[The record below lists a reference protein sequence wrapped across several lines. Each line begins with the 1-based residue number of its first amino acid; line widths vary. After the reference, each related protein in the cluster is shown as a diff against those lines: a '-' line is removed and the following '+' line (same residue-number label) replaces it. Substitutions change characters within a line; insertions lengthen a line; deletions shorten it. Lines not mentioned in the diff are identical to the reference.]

1 MQINAKGLIKLID
14 KIYDKTSKISFS
26 TYGDDFLRYFGEYAE
41 IIHELG
47 TEIETLKGRNKR
59 LDKLVLVDDGTLQ
72 NWEFE
77 FKDLDEDTLKK
88 SWGYNNLKSAETGKI
103 VDSFIVSF
111 GNPDNCDET
120 FDIGRSIHFAPI
132 IKYFQKMGLPEKLK
146 NIEEKVRNNEKV
158 DIFDELTLIFV
169 TLSAHDKDKQ
179 ETLNRVCDVLKEVD
193 YIDNFRRK
201 VIDSLIAFQI
211 ENFIDSQKERDRLNR
226 VVDMQMSVEELFKQ
240 VFLEDEYDK
249 GFDEG
254 YDEGKNE
261 MILNLLKKSASI
273 DFIEDVS
280 GCSRGHILKIR
291 NQNFAGK

>member
-1 MQINAKGLIKLID
+1 MIKLID

-26 TYGDDFLRYFGEYAE
+26 TYGDDFLRYFGEYAK
-41 IIHELG
+41 IIQELG
-47 TEIETLKGRNKR
+47 TETDTLNGKNKR

-77 FKDLDEDTLKK
+77 LKDLDKDSLKK
-88 SWGYNNLKSAETGKI
+88 SWCYNNLKSAETGKI
-103 VDSFIVSF
+103 VDSFIVAF
-111 GNPDNCDET
+111 GNPKNCDET
-120 FDIGRSIHFAPI
+120 VDIGRSIHFAPI

-146 NIEEKVRNNEKV
+146 NIESKVKNNEKV

-179 ETLNRVCDVLKEVD
+179 ETLNRVCDVLKKVE
-193 YIDNFRRK
+193 YIDGFRRK

-211 ENFIDSQKERDRLNR
+211 ENFIDSKDERDRLNG

-249 GFDEG
+249 GYDKG
-254 YDEGKNE
+254 YDEGKDE
-261 MILNLLKKSASI
+261 MILNMLKKSASI
-273 DFIEDVS
+273 DFIQDVS
-280 GCSRGHILKIR
+280 GYSRGHILKIK
-291 NQNFAGK
+291 NQYFAGK

>member
-47 TEIETLKGRNKR
+47 TEIETFKGRNKR

-120 FDIGRSIHFAPI
+120 VDIGRSIHFAPI